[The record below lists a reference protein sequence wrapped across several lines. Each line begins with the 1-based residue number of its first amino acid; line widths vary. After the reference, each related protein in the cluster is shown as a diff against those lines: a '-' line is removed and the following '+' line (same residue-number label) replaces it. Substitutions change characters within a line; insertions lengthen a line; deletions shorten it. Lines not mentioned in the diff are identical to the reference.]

1 MLFYRYPRLQCL
13 ALNNILKFISHK
25 ASFKDIYR
33 EAGILILLVNALK
46 TLTNQIKETEKEKTE
61 QGRYCVHV

>member
-1 MLFYRYPRLQCL
+1 M

-33 EAGILILLVNALK
+33 EAGILILLVNALR
-46 TLTNQIKETEKEKTE
+46 TFTEQIQETERAKPE
-61 QGRYCVHV
+61 QGN